1 MAQIPLTSVKLFDK
15 LLDKTT
21 SPLLLDVDR
30 KSIVELCDVI
40 KTQQV
45 ESKYIIQAIKRK
57 LHHENPHVVLH
68 TLECLESIT
77 KSCSDSIHKELA
89 QKDFIDN
96 FKDFANKKSPERI
109 RNKVLQ
115 LIQCW
120 SFDLGSQYQ
129 LFTDA
134 YTQMKAE
141 NHDFPLYKES
151 EVMFKTENTASERCG
166 HRECFCCQQIF
177 TTVVPKHHCRAC
189 GNLFCSSKRCTVPKF
204 HKDRQVRVCESCYEK
219 LTTEILTS
227 VLPSSA
233 KPLQKKSRVET
244 SEDLQPSLTIFPS
257 ELEEEKKRQKND
269 ASENGIIVNEPE
281 NLSLKQFDDDDEI
294 DQFTSLA
301 IEHINNFKLRM
312 LSNQQRNRNI
322 STDTAVQSAF
332 VVLQHLHPELCR
344 FMKLLDDKRTC
355 YENLQ
360 DKLTQLKDA
369 REALNALRNDHYE
382 KKQQEAFER
391 NRQRQLQLTQALD
404 FMKRKK
410 QEYLEYQQQL
420 YLQRLAQQELEMHNR
435 LEQQRQLALA
445 REQHSHSF
453 VSYNSMQ
460 IHPSDVQTS
469 SFVVNRSYT
478 KHFHTNNHYIHPTG
492 QIPLTNSTTPYI
504 HHCQQSHNA
513 PIGDP
518 NNHDP
523 HLIMFN

>member
-21 SPLLLDVDR
+21 SPLLLDVDW

-45 ESKYIIQAIKRK
+45 ESKYIIQAIKGK

-68 TLECLESIT
+68 TLECLESIM
-77 KSCSDSIHKELA
+77 KNCGDSIHKELA
-89 QKDFIDN
+89 QKDFMDD

-115 LIQCW
+115 LIHCW
-120 SFDLGSQYQ
+120 SHGLGSQYQ

-134 YTQMKAE
+134 YTQMKAK
-141 NHDFPLYKES
+141 NYDFPLYKES
-151 EVMFKTENTASERCG
+151 EAMFKTENAASEQRG
-166 HRECFCCQQIF
+166 YRECFCCQQVF
-177 TTVVPKHHCRAC
+177 TAVIPKHHCRAC
-189 GNLFCSSKRCTVPKF
+189 GNLFCSSKRCAVPKF

-219 LTTEILTS
+219 LTTEIPTS
-227 VLPSSA
+227 VLPS
-233 KPLQKKSRVET
+233 QKDSRSEAN
-244 SEDLQPSLTIFPS
+244 EDLQPALVISQS
-257 ELEEEKKRQKND
+257 ELDEEKKRQKND
-269 ASENGIIVNEPE
+269 ASENGTIVNEPE
-281 NLSLKQFDDDDEI
+281 NLSLKQSDDDDEI

-332 VVLQHLHPELCR
+332 VVLQHLHPELHR
-344 FMKLLDDKRTC
+344 FMKLLDNKRTC
-355 YENLQ
+355 YETLQ

-391 NRQRQLQLTQALD
+391 SRQRQLQLAQTLD
-404 FMKRKK
+404 FMKQKK

-420 YLQRLAQQELEMHNR
+420 YLQRSAQQELEMHNR

-445 REQHSHSF
+445 REQHSHPM

-460 IHPSDVQTS
+460 IHPPDVQAPS
-469 SFVVNRSYT
+469 LYANLSHT
-478 KHFHTNNHYIHPTG
+478 KYCYTNNHYIHPTG
-492 QIPLTNSTTPYI
+492 QTPLTNLTAPYI

-513 PIGDP
+513 PIGNP